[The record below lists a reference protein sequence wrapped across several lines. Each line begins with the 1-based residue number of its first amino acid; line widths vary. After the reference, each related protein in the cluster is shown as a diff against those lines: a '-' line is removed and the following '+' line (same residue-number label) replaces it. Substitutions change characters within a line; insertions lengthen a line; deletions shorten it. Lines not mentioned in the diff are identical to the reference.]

1 MRSRSPN
8 RRTLKRRKIY
18 NSPIKRG
25 SITYSIFEGE
35 DEYERIQELLNDP
48 DVLVGDKISFS
59 GNNQYNYWIGD
70 IIEENTEKKLVNVTN
85 PYDDM
90 Y

>member
-8 RRTLKRRKIY
+8 RTTLKRRKIY

-25 SITYSIFEGE
+25 SITHSIFEGE
-35 DEYERIQELLNDP
+35 DEYERIQELLNVP
-48 DVLVGDKISFS
+48 DVLVGDKISFN

-70 IIEENTEKKLVNVTN
+70 IIKEKWREKISKCNKSI
-85 PYDDM
+85 
-90 Y
+90 

>member
-8 RRTLKRRKIY
+8 RTTLKRRKIY

-35 DEYERIQELLNDP
+35 YEYERIQELLNDP

-59 GNNQYNYWIGD
+59 GNNQYNYWIGY
-70 IIEENTEKKLVNVTN
+70 IIKEKWREKISKCNKSI
-85 PYDDM
+85 
-90 Y
+90 

>member
-8 RRTLKRRKIY
+8 RTTLKRRKIY

-59 GNNQYNYWIGD
+59 GNNQYNYWIGY
-70 IIEENTEKKLVNVTN
+70 IIKEKWREKISKCNKSI
-85 PYDDM
+85 
-90 Y
+90 

>member
-8 RRTLKRRKIY
+8 RTTLKRRKIY

-35 DEYERIQELLNDP
+35 DEYERIQELLNVP

-59 GNNQYNYWIGD
+59 GNNQYNYWIGY
-70 IIEENTEKKLVNVTN
+70 IIKEKWREKISKCNKSI
-85 PYDDM
+85 
-90 Y
+90 

>member
-8 RRTLKRRKIY
+8 RTTLKRRKIY
-18 NSPIKRG
+18 KSPIKRG
-25 SITYSIFEGE
+25 SITHRIFEGE

-48 DVLVGDKISFS
+48 DVLVHDKISFS
-59 GNNQYNYWIGD
+59 GNNQYNYWIGH
-70 IIEENTEKKLVNVTN
+70 IIEENGEKKLVNITN
-85 PYDDM
+85 PHDDI

>member
-1 MRSRSPN
+1 MRPRSPN
-8 RRTLKRRKIY
+8 RTTLKRRKIY
-18 NSPIKRG
+18 NSPVKRS
-25 SITYSIFEGE
+25 SITHPIFEGE

-59 GNNQYNYWIGD
+59 GNNQYNFWIGD
-70 IIEENTEKKLVNVTN
+70 IIEENGEKKLVNVTH

>member
-8 RRTLKRRKIY
+8 RTTLKRRKIY
-18 NSPIKRG
+18 NSPIKRA
-25 SITYSIFEGE
+25 SITHPIFEGE
-35 DEYERIQELLNDP
+35 NEYERILELLNDS
-48 DVLVGDKISFS
+48 DVLVGDKISFN

-70 IIEENTEKKLVNVTN
+70 IIEENGEKKLVNVTN

>member
-8 RRTLKRRKIY
+8 RTIYKRRKIY

-25 SITYSIFEGE
+25 SITHSIFEGE
-35 DEYERIQELLNDP
+35 DEYERIQELLNVP

-70 IIEENTEKKLVNVTN
+70 IIEENGVKKLVNVIN
-85 PYDDM
+85 PYDNT